1 MNHKREQNLKDS
13 KTALNGWLL
22 IPFEVISRLFF
33 CTRRD
38 WQIHLDSPSYHRF
51 WNFGMS
57 TCLHSFCQCV
67 ENGILS
73 WDSKKDFD
81 PELTT
86 LFFATPAR
94 NERSKVLWHGVPQ
107 AQLRERKVVTWS
119 EKRWEGKMSWDDE
132 LLLVF
137 GINVYD
143 TVLCMAVFDIACANL
158 VYFTMGIGTGCN
170 ESAWCYGICLVKLLP
185 GQDWGIHHLP
195 ISQRCTEKGTSPLTI
210 EIPDVWLIIHIGS
223 NFKHLRLFSLGFLIF
238 DWSHGYLFHA
248 QCVSVWI
255 PHPPIS
261 PETGTGFGIGTL
273 SWGDTTLQRLLP
285 SGSNP
290 DFGVSKVLCRCL
302 DVAFKSKDA
311 HGLFW
316 KPLGWTYHFSLV
328 FSLFSQEQIVL

>member
-1 MNHKREQNLKDS
+1 MGGWMVEPTGRWGSVCWQNLQNPPHLRGSLGMYRLSVLLMNHKREQNLKDS

-107 AQLRERKVVTWS
+107 AQVRERKVVTWS

-143 TVLCMAVFDIACANL
+143 TV
-158 VYFTMGIGTGCN
+158 Y
-170 ESAWCYGICLVKLLP
+170 
-185 GQDWGIHHLP
+185 
-195 ISQRCTEKGTSPLTI
+195 
-210 EIPDVWLIIHIGS
+210 VWQ
-223 NFKHLRLFSLGFLIF
+223 FLI
-238 DWSHGYLFHA
+238 
-248 QCVSVWI
+248 
-255 PHPPIS
+255 
-261 PETGTGFGIGTL
+261 
-273 SWGDTTLQRLLP
+273 
-285 SGSNP
+285 
-290 DFGVSKVLCRCL
+290 
-302 DVAFKSKDA
+302 
-311 HGLFW
+311 
-316 KPLGWTYHFSLV
+316 SLV
-328 FSLFSQEQIVL
+328 PI